1 MLDEEFVEKLIAFEI
16 IGQKT
21 QEFEKYQIL
30 NFIERNIAGIVPA
43 EVEEFNMALGR
54 LYKWL
59 LTAIEFRKLNIVR
72 RKALI
77 QKDHEERDAK
87 IKARE
92 DREKKREQD
101 LADAKVKFEKE
112 HKDEI

>member
-1 MLDEEFVEKLIAFEI
+1 
-16 IGQKT
+16 
-21 QEFEKYQIL
+21 L

-43 EVEEFNMALGR
+43 EVEEFNMVLGR

-59 LTAIEFRKLNIVR
+59 LTAIENRKLNIVR
-72 RKALI
+72 RRALI
-77 QKDHEERDAK
+77 QKDRDERDAK

-92 DREKKREQD
+92 ERGKKREQD
-101 LADAKVKFEKE
+101 LADAKVKFEEE